1 MRLPRAAGILLH
13 PTSLPGPRGSGDLG
27 ADACRFIDWLEA
39 AGQSYW
45 QILPLGGIG
54 PGNSPYMCPSAFAGN
69 ELLIDLAELARHG
82 WLDEA
87 AIEPLPQADP
97 RYIDYQRTITYR
109 FERLER
115 AARGFAARAS
125 DAQREQYAAFCEQH
139 AAWLDDYALFM
150 TLSRRNP
157 GLDWCDW
164 EAPLAKRDPAALAE
178 AAAGN
183 AAQIGFWKFCQWCFF
198 RQWAALRAY
207 ANQRGIRIIGDAPIF
222 IAYHSVEAW
231 VRPELFEFDADGR
244 PTAVAGV
251 PPDYFSATGQRWGNP
266 LYRWQSHQERD
277 FDWWIERIRHSLE
290 MVDILR
296 IDHFIG
302 FTRYWEIPADEPT
315 AVHGCWRPVPG
326 EALFAALAAALG
338 PVPIIAEDLGLV
350 TPEVHALRRQF
361 RLPGMCVL
369 QFAWGPDGD
378 SNFLPHNHRPDSV
391 VYTGTHDNDTT
402 LGWWQGTGD
411 VERHHLREYLASDAR
426 LVSQDLVRCA
436 LASVADTA
444 ILPIQDVL
452 NLDGAHRM
460 NHPGKAEGNW
470 RWRLE
475 WTDIADDLAPRLAAQ
490 CRLYGRECRAA
501 DAAPEN
507 QR

>member
-13 PTSLPGPRGSGDLG
+13 PTSLPGPSGAGDFG
-27 ADACRFIDWLEA
+27 ADAFRFVDWLEA

-54 PGNSPYMCPSAFAGN
+54 PGHSPYMCPSAFAGN
-69 ELLIDLAELARHG
+69 ELLIDLAELARQG
-82 WLDEA
+82 WLAAGDIEFEA
-87 AIEPLPQADP
+87 QSNP
-97 RYIDYQRTITYR
+97 RHIDFDSLIPFR

-115 AARGFAARAS
+115 AAQGFVAHAS
-125 DAQREQYAAFCEQH
+125 AGQREGYAAFCEQH

-150 TLSRRNP
+150 TLSRHYPDR
-157 GLDWCDW
+157 DWCDW
-164 EAPLAKRDPAALAE
+164 DAPLARREPDALAA

-183 AAQIGFWKFCQWCFF
+183 AERIAFWKFCQWCFF
-198 RQWAALRAY
+198 RQWTALRAY
-207 ANQRGIRIIGDAPIF
+207 ANERGIRIVGDTPIF
-222 IAYHSVEAW
+222 IAYHSVECW
-231 VRPELFEFDADGR
+231 VRPELFEFDAGGR
-244 PTAVAGV
+244 PTSVAGV

-266 LYRWQSHQERD
+266 LYRWDSHQQQG
-277 FDWWIERIRHSLE
+277 FAWWIERIRHSLDL
-290 MVDILR
+290 VDILR

-315 AVHGCWRPVPG
+315 AVRGSWRQAPG

-338 PVPIIAEDLGLV
+338 QVPIIAEDLGLV

-361 RLPGMCVL
+361 GLPGMCVL

-378 SNFLPHNHRPDSV
+378 ENFLPHNHRHDAV

-402 LGWWQGTGD
+402 LGWWQGCGD
-411 VERHHLREYLASDAR
+411 AEREHLCAYLASDGQ
-426 LVSQDLVRCA
+426 LVSRDLVRCA

-444 ILPIQDVL
+444 ILPLQDVL

-460 NHPGKAEGNW
+460 NHPGRAEGNW
-470 RWRLE
+470 SWRFE
-475 WTDIADDLAPRLAAQ
+475 WSDIEGDLAPRLAAQ
-490 CRLYGRECRAA
+490 CRLYGRERRPRN
-501 DAAPEN
+501 AAP
-507 QR
+507 